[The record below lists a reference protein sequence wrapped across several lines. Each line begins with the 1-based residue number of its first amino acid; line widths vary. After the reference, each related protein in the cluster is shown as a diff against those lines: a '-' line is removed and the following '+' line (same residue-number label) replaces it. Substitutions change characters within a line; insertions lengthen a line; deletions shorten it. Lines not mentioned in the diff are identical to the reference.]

1 MGASISI
8 RDMKR
13 VRGAFAIASLA
24 IVAAALVVGNLQ
36 PATGSA
42 PGSATEAPPIQ
53 MPAAVVLATPPS
65 VSQLLDII
73 LGERPALARLAS
85 AGFDSLPVGSEEAR
99 VAGVLR
105 RYTKDARRANRI
117 AISLVSE
124 GRRRNVGTSLIVGVL
139 LTENPWLNPRATSFM
154 GARGLMQ
161 VMPFHSGQW
170 GCSSGD
176 LFDIESNM
184 CHGVAILAQNI
195 RHAKTLP
202 EALLGYNGCVRGTN
216 TPDCWRY
223 PSKVFRLARLGAA
236 AGGTP
241 ADLMP
246 FTLGT
251 QKPRKVRDGGPL
263 IRRGNILLP
272 RELLVE

>member
-1 MGASISI
+1 MASVSI
-8 RDMKR
+8 RDMNG
-13 VRGAFAIASLA
+13 VRGALAGVALA
-24 IVAAALVVGNLQ
+24 IVAAAIVVGNVQ
-36 PATGSA
+36 RVENGGATA
-42 PGSATEAPPIQ
+42 PSVAAPVR

-65 VSQLLDII
+65 VSELLDII
-73 LGERPALARLAS
+73 LGDRQGALNRASGNGVTLPA
-85 AGFDSLPVGSEEAR
+85 GSEEER
-99 VAGVLR
+99 VSSVLR
-105 RYTKDARRANRI
+105 RYTKDTRRANRI
-117 AISLVSE
+117 ATALVSE
-124 GRRRNVGTSLIVGVL
+124 SRLRNVGSSLILGVL
-139 LTENPWLNPRATSFM
+139 LTENPWLDPRATSFM

-170 GCSSGD
+170 GCRSAD

-195 RHAKTLP
+195 RQAKTLP

-246 FTLGT
+246 FTSALVG
-251 QKPRKVRDGGPL
+251 PRKARSKSPL
-263 IRRGNILLP
+263 VRRGNILLP